1 MKRDLGIKKCSFQM
15 LEALRMSLPI
25 ASYDQGIFKKSKRN
39 ALGSGLAS
47 IYPFVSCEMSDEVP
61 LPHGERQVVNCTKT
75 VDTAEE
81 LTQRS
86 IDTIII
92 WLLTSRSE
100 KGTGKWKKYNWW
112 TWGFIC
118 WPTPF

>member
-47 IYPFVSCEMSDEVP
+47 IYPFVSCEMSEEDGILLESQDNGSLV
-61 LPHGERQVVNCTKT
+61 LLDNF
-75 VDTAEE
+75 DT
-81 LTQRS
+81 TQSNPRS
-86 IDTIII
+86 D
-92 WLLTSRSE
+92 RDR
-100 KGTGKWKKYNWW
+100 
-112 TWGFIC
+112 
-118 WPTPF
+118 